1 MECAGR
7 TYTATNT
14 IAEIIWEVL
23 QRHATGIEFRERRA
37 GRQLDSH
44 MTWDGFVVTGG
55 VRWAD
60 GSGYA
65 PAYGQKAKHVR
76 QYQRSKH
83 ILGTAVVDAGSS
95 TVATSTTAE
104 RGWTRWAR
112 PRCASLAPK
121 TAALPTDETSTVG
134 LYVELGLRAAD
145 GRQPRPPGDAARRCR
160 YRDQRAGQVDAP
172 VVDRARRA
180 EKVSL

>member
-37 GRQLDSH
+37 GQQLDSH

-65 PAYGQKAKHVR
+65 PAYGQKPKHVR
-76 QYQRSKH
+76 QYQTQQTYSWHGGCGCRLIYGGNEH
-83 ILGTAVVDAGSS
+83 NCGTWMDKMGSS
-95 TVATSTTAE
+95 
-104 RGWTRWAR
+104 
-112 PRCASLAPK
+112 
-121 TAALPTDETSTVG
+121 
-134 LYVELGLRAAD
+134 
-145 GRQPRPPGDAARRCR
+145 
-160 YRDQRAGQVDAP
+160 
-172 VVDRARRA
+172 
-180 EKVSL
+180 KVR